1 MSTVNAIKCV
11 KGAPMSIFKR
21 SAPELQAGNM
31 MFSNKALFRI
41 MMPLFLQQVLAI
53 LVSTVDSIMVSY
65 AGEAA
70 VSGVSLVGSLDVLLI
85 IFFTAM
91 TAGGSVVVAQ
101 FLGKKDIR
109 AVNEAAKQL
118 VYIATIVAA
127 VVTTVVLILKRPLLN
142 LLFGDA
148 EADVMDA
155 ALDYFSIIA
164 LSFPLL
170 AITEGVGA
178 VFRTSGN
185 TSLALLISLIVNLL
199 NVGGNA
205 LFIMGMNMGAAGA
218 ALSTLIARAV
228 GAVIFLVL
236 ITNKKREIFID
247 NILKYKPDFDIIKK
261 ILRIG
266 VPNGIESAMFQFG
279 KLLTQSLISTMG
291 TAMIAANAVASTISG
306 YQYTTGNA
314 CRTTMITVVGRCIG
328 AGERE
333 QAKYYSKKL
342 TLVNYAALWCVILFT
357 GAMLS
362 PIVSLYDISA
372 EAASQAKELVLY
384 HCLCAAIMWP
394 IAFTLPST
402 FRAAGDVNY
411 SMVVSMFSMWV
422 FRVGGSYIMALETVS
437 VFGLFEVSGF
447 GLGVFGV
454 WMAMTVDWVFRTV
467 LFAVHYARGKWLTY
481 KRL

>member
-1 MSTVNAIKCV
+1 MSTANAIKCV

-21 SAPELQAGNM
+21 SAPELQSGNM

-70 VSGVSLVGSLDVLLI
+70 VSGVSLVGSLDVLLA

-101 FLGKKDIR
+101 FLGKKDFR
-109 AVNEAAKQL
+109 AVNDAAKQL

-127 VVTTVVLILKRPLLN
+127 VVTAVVLTFKGPLLG

-185 TSLALLISLIVNLL
+185 TSLALLISLIVNVL

-205 LFIMGMNMGAAGA
+205 LFVMGMNMGSAGA

-228 GAVIFLVL
+228 GAAIFLVL

-247 NILKYKPDFDIIKK
+247 NLLKYKPDFGIIKK

-291 TAMIAANAVASTISG
+291 TAVIAANAVASTISG

-314 CRTTMITVVGRCIG
+314 CRSAMITVVGRCIG

-333 QAKYYSKKL
+333 QAKKYSRKIL
-342 TLVNYAALWCVILFT
+342 FINYAVLWGVVLLT
-357 GAMLS
+357 GALLS

-372 EAASQAKELVLY
+372 EAASQAKTLVLY

-422 FRVGGSYIMALETVS
+422 FRVGGSYIMALDSIS
-437 VFGLFEVSGF
+437 VFGLFTVSGF
-447 GLGVFGV
+447 GLGVLGV